1 MASQLIKLFIKM
13 YTSKR
18 STITAKIKI
27 IALILL
33 FFSNHGLNAH
43 HSSAMFNKSELKITQ
58 AEVKEFQ
65 WANPHVWIQ
74 ILVINENNQKEEW
87 SIEGIGINTLFR
99 RGWRPNSFK
108 AGDLIEISFN
118 PMIDGSN
125 GGLFVGAKFD
135 DGKILGK
142 WNDE

>member
-1 MASQLIKLFIKM
+1 
-13 YTSKR
+13 
-18 STITAKIKI
+18 
-27 IALILL
+27 
-33 FFSNHGLNAH
+33 
-43 HSSAMFNKSELKITQ
+43 MFNKSELKITQ

-108 AGDLIEISFN
+108 VGDLIEISFN

-125 GGLFVGAKFD
+125 GGLFVGVKFD

>member
-1 MASQLIKLFIKM
+1 M

-27 IALILL
+27 IALIL
-33 FFSNHGLNAH
+33 FYFSNHGLNAH
-43 HSSAMFNKSELKITQ
+43 HSSAMFNKSELKIIQ

-99 RGWRPNSFK
+99 RG
-108 AGDLIEISFN
+108 
-118 PMIDGSN
+118 
-125 GGLFVGAKFD
+125 
-135 DGKILGK
+135 
-142 WNDE
+142 